1 MKDLQKMIMH
11 NQALLMT
18 VLKMLGMKNNEIKDL
33 NKLIDERIETKYEEI
48 LKKEDK

>member
-11 NQALLMT
+11 NQALLMAI
-18 VLKMLGMKNNEIKDL
+18 LKMLGMKNNEIEDL